1 MAKAYC
7 CTVTTPQGSQSFE
20 ADTWD
25 CLVSMLSRL
34 ITATETMEG
43 RDDLDSTAQAMVDAY
58 NATFNS
64 QRDVQGSRIKRA
76 GFEIDIARCY
86 LLGLT
91 LEQTVAI
98 LKQEKGFKTSHTA
111 IGRYWCKFRPLK
123 IAKKGSFAAA
133 GKA

>member
-64 QRDVQGSRIKRA
+64 QPDVQGSRIKRA